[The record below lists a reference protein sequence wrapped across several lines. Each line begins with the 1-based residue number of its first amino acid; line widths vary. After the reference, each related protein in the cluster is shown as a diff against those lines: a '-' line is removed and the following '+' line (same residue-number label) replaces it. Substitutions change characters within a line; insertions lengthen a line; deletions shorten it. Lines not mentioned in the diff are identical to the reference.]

1 VDRTLS
7 QTRGAARPL
16 LKSAIWASLALVAVL
31 PVAAQEEGLEQ
42 ILEAQIARYPRMQP
56 QDLYKLL
63 HQAAMGSEHAVSDR
77 EAARQWL
84 FREIETLESP
94 GPDEPLLEPSIEPL
108 SPDGQLVRVN
118 LRPFVRM
125 GGDAAALSEAFVQTS
140 ELYTADP
147 ATLERYTDQAVTLA
161 REGALPFAAAEL
173 EALFTRQEQQGYP
186 PVHHSKEYADAYRP
200 AYRVVLRELL
210 NED

>member
-77 EAARQWL
+77 EAARLWL

-94 GPDEPLLEPSIEPL
+94 GPEEPLMEPL

-125 GGDAAALSEAFVQTS
+125 GGDAAVLSEAFVQTS
-140 ELYTADP
+140 NLYTADP
-147 ATLERYTDQAVTLA
+147 ATLERYCDQAVTLA
-161 REGALPFAAAEL
+161 REGALPFAASEL

-186 PVHHSKEYADAYRP
+186 AVHHSEGYADAYRP